1 MIPLSGY
8 FAEAWGATPIQP
20 PVGAVPGDG
29 YQKIIDRNMKSGNSI
44 TTLIKSPI
52 RRTRKRKTEDD

>member
-1 MIPLSGY
+1 MIPLGSY
-8 FAEAWGATPIQP
+8 FSETWSATPIQP

-29 YQKIIDRNMKSGNSI
+29 YQKIIDRNMKTGNSI

-52 RRTRKRKTEDD
+52 RRTRRRKKDDD